1 MKPKLFNT
9 IFIAGLFIATI
20 AMPCRTMAGG
30 APKESELDIYNE
42 SADASKQISDALA
55 IAKKDGK
62 RVLLQFGANWCVWCH
77 RLHKLF
83 ESDKTISEELK
94 ADYVV
99 ALIDVNKGHNKDLIT
114 RYQAEHNGLPFI
126 VILDSDGKHL
136 KTKDSGELEE
146 GDHHSPEKVMVF
158 LKEWAPKK

>member
-1 MKPKLFNT
+1 MKPKLSNT
-9 IFIAGLFIATI
+9 MRLAGFFIATI
-20 AMPCRTMAGG
+20 VLPCMTIASG
-30 APKESELDIYNE
+30 APKQSEPDIYNE

-55 IAKKDGK
+55 IAKKDNK

-83 ESDKTISEELK
+83 ESDKAIAEKLK
-94 ADYVV
+94 VDYVV
-99 ALIDVNKGHNKDLIT
+99 ALIDVNKGHNKDLIAK
-114 RYQAEHNGLPFI
+114 YQAEHNGLPFI
-126 VILDSDGKHL
+126 VILNPDGMHL

-146 GDHHSPEKVMVF
+146 GDHHSPEKVMAF